1 MSDDKNSEKDS
12 EAAEIINLAEYRKQV
27 KWEQSIWEALEELED
42 ISDTVYE
49 EYSEEEQLGYER
61 YKRLLEMMLEK
72 KADDDEE
79 STEKS

>member
-1 MSDDKNSEKDS
+1 MSDDENSEKDS
-12 EAAEIINLAEYRKQV
+12 EAAEVIDLAEYRKQV

-42 ISDTVYE
+42 VSDKVYE

-72 KADDDEE
+72 ETDDDEE